1 MSSKNTITIKQHN
14 YTTNETELI
23 GEVSTHALVRCV
35 NTEQLAELL
44 DDWVNIHTGFQNGL
58 KMGRIF
64 QETHRTLQGQLVN
77 LALGILVGLG
87 ETDPRYTDPRNE
99 FAIKAANKV
108 KEMVE
113 SGEMPS
119 QPFI

>member
-1 MSSKNTITIKQHN
+1 MTTNNIVTVKQHN
-14 YTTNETELI
+14 YTTNETEVLAT
-23 GEVSTHALVRCV
+23 VSTHALARCL

-58 KMGRIF
+58 KMGRTF
-64 QETHRTLQGQLVN
+64 QGTHRTLQGQLVN

-87 ETDPRYTDPRNE
+87 ETDPRRTDARNE
-99 FAIKAANKV
+99 YAIQAANKV
-108 KEMVE
+108 KAMVE
-113 SGEMPS
+113 SGELPS